1 MSKRHDNKALN
12 DGTVIHVTTDEKWG
26 TIFTSTGEKTI
37 KSVSPPSGSCGAS
50 GKQAALGPH
59 PGSANPGAFNE
70 EDYFEKVRAKATSM
84 ASQILADAR
93 TNAEALMHEAQTQS
107 QNILTEAH
115 TQGYNEGFAKGHE
128 EGSAKGY
135 DEAYQRS
142 LDETKEELDALRS
155 NMADSVSAVVSAI
168 EEQTDSI
175 YESWRNDIV
184 AVCKLAV
191 EKISAVQLSEE
202 RATSLSALLSEAIA
216 TLKKDRR
223 LVIFVNPEDEP
234 VISDIIE
241 STKAKYPDITTWDVR
256 PNADITPGGLVMESE
271 YSLAESLVESRQAA
285 VNTVLSHLTLS
296 KPS

>member
-1 MSKRHDNKALN
+1 MSKNDKDMLN
-12 DGTVIHVTTDEKWG
+12 DGSVIRVTTEEKWG

-37 KSVSPPSGSCGAS
+37 EPIPPAGQRIAPPVEAAS
-50 GKQAALGPH
+50 
-59 PGSANPGAFNE
+59 FNE
-70 EDYFEKVRAKATSM
+70 EEYFEKLRSKATKM
-84 ASQILADAR
+84 AGQILAEAR
-93 TNAEALMHEAQTQS
+93 EQAEALVQEARAQS
-107 QNILTEAH
+107 GNIQAQAQ

-128 EGSAKGY
+128 EGSTKGY

-142 LDETKEELDALRS
+142 LDETKEELDMLRS

-175 YESWRNDIV
+175 YDSWRDDLI

-191 EKISAVQLSEE
+191 EKIAAVQLNEE
-202 RATSLSALLSEAIA
+202 RAASLTGLLNEAIG

-223 LVIFVNPEDEP
+223 LIISVNPEDEP

-241 STKAKYPDITTWDVR
+241 STRAKYPDITSWDVR
-256 PNADITPGGLVMESE
+256 PNPEITPGGLVMESE

-296 KPS
+296 KSS